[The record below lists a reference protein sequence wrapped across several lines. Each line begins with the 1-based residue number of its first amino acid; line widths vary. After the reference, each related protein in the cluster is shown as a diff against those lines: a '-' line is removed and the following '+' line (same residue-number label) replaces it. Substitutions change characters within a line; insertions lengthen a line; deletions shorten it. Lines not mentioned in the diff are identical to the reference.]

1 MPLKSLNR
9 LRPIRTMLLWV
20 RSLWLRYGRG
30 IDLHPTAMIS
40 LSSRILPGE
49 RGSISIGRETL
60 VAFKTLIYSYDQRVD
75 KVLPVKIG
83 RHCFIGGGSMILPGV
98 TIGDEAIVGGGAVVA
113 TDVPSRCIVGGN
125 PARIVR
131 TEIDVGRF
139 GRLAGADENT
149 RLMWGVD

>member
-1 MPLKSLNR
+1 
-9 LRPIRTMLLWV
+9 MLLRA
-20 RSLWLRYGRG
+20 RSFWLRARG

-49 RGSISIGRETL
+49 RGSISIGAETL
-60 VAFKTLIYSYDQRVD
+60 IAFKTLIYSYDPRVG

-83 RHCFIGGGSMILPGV
+83 RRCFIGGGSMILPGV
-98 TIGDEAIVGGGAVVA
+98 TIGDEAIVGGGAVVSS
-113 TDVPSRCIVGGN
+113 DVPSRTIVGGS

-131 TEIDVGRF
+131 RNIDVGPF
-139 GRLAGADENT
+139 GRLVGADENT